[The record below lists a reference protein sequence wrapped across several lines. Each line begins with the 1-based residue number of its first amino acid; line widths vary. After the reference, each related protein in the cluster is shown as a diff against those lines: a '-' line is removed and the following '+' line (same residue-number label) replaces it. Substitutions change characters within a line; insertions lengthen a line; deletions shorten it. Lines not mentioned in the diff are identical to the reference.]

1 MSDNNSKNE
10 EEKSQDE
17 TDIISQLT
25 EDIFSGDTTNDFLGL
40 SSAHLENV
48 SYHDFSQYLYAL
60 NPITLEPEAD
70 ILSLSQINQY
80 LEEPEDRIFVSEL
93 FSRFKCLVDNIIRT
107 YGWFYYLFFPIP
119 NAMLIYERIINN
131 LIVANNGL
139 SYDELKEYF
148 EWLVRLGTDPRQFF
162 DWIFGFFVD
171 SSSFLHAYP
180 FVYNIYIGITTTQ
193 FLQDKWNYAAYYA
206 EAHWKPICEDIE
218 EGVTIEGPLYYY
230 FSAFAPNTFNFG
242 LKLIYRQEWRPLGN
256 QRGEIVRTIPLGP
269 KQVEKVSTKII
280 RRKKITRTEEN
291 LKSIEQTSE
300 VADTTKDSSEIVN
313 EAAETSGWNMEAE
326 ASLSL
331 GSVFSASI
339 SGGMHEESEKRSR
352 ETSNNL
358 SEVMQKTA
366 SKIRTETKTIV
377 SVESESTLEMT
388 TASEIENANE
398 EIAITYIYS
407 KLQRQYE
414 IFTYLAESQDV
425 IFIAEPIPQPY
436 EINFDWVKRYDW
448 IIAKVILDDSFR
460 DALTSI
466 SQNPSVKKED
476 DEGLVNDFSD
486 TMVQVQ
492 DFFKDFAG
500 RLAGTTGE
508 TSGIGGGLSLAGMD
522 IIQEGQKNYRDA
534 LEKRYEN
541 RKLEKQL
548 EHKRKRLYQHIRD
561 NMLHYCRAIWSQE
574 DPQQRILRYKKIGL
588 KFPLEWDFI
597 GTFGQDEY
605 TGEKTLQDLLNQV
618 KIHETDGDA
627 TTTFELE
634 GEFVANGESG
644 IDITDI
650 INPVG
655 PIGYFGNYSI
665 YHVKPEFYKSGFSR
679 ILQIIKT
686 PYLYYESSTAE
697 PIFMEPTLK
706 RLTTEFKGEGPKNDD
721 ERDEMIELIP
731 ELRVQFSQIDLENK
745 DELDMFYSTIDFT
758 SYYPEYLFRKDRIRK
773 FVVDTNNLLIDIQ
786 PGKGTALESFKLAH
800 RGIDVLKTLEEK
812 KEIELENRRRKHLL
826 RKQKYDS
833 KYWPGAQKILIFD
846 TKSEDKD
853 EDNESDK
860 SNSEETTSG
869 SYGYPLSELNS
880 LKKLASKL
888 EVLGIETTLDL
899 LRRSKKAS
907 DRKNILKALAI
918 NAENLTELLIIVDL
932 MRIKG
937 ISEDEAT
944 ILKEVGIDS
953 ITELSRKKATD
964 LHAKIKAYAID
975 KDLSVPDELDVLKWI
990 EQAKTNLK

>member
-1 MSDNNSKNE
+1 MTDNNSKNE
-10 EEKSQDE
+10 DEKSQNE

-48 SYHDFSQYLYAL
+48 FYHDFSQYLYAL
-60 NPITLEPEAD
+60 NPITLEPEED
-70 ILSLSQINQY
+70 ILNLSQINQY

-93 FSRFKCLVDNIIRT
+93 FSRFKYLVDNIIRT
-107 YGWFYYLFFPIP
+107 YGWVYFLIPIP

-139 SYDELKEYF
+139 SYDELKIYF
-148 EWLVRLGTDPRQFF
+148 EWLVRLGRDPRQFF

-171 SSSFLHAYP
+171 SSSLFQAYP
-180 FVYNIYIGITTTQ
+180 FVYNVCIGIITTQ
-193 FLQDKWNYAAYYA
+193 TLQDKWNEAAYYA

-218 EGVTIEGPLYYY
+218 EEVIIEGPLYYY
-230 FSAFAPNTFNFG
+230 FSAFAPNTLNFG

-377 SVESESTLEMT
+377 SVESESTFETT

-414 IFTYLAESQDV
+414 LFTYLAESQDV

-436 EINFDWVKRYDW
+436 EINFNWVKRYDW
-448 IIAKVILDDSFR
+448 IISKVILDDSFR

-466 SQNPSVKKED
+466 SQNPSAKRED
-476 DEGLVNDFSD
+476 DEGLVTDFSD

-605 TGEKTLQDLLNQV
+605 AGEKTLQDLLNQV
-618 KIHETDGDA
+618 KLHETDGDA
-627 TTTFELE
+627 TTVFELE

-665 YHVKPEFYKSGFSR
+665 YHVKPEFYESGFSK

-686 PYLYYESSTAE
+686 PYLHYESSIAE

-706 RLTTEFKGEGPKNDD
+706 RLTTEFKGEGPKDDD

-731 ELRVQFSQIDLENK
+731 ELRVQFSQIDPENK

-758 SYYPEYLFRKDRIRK
+758 SYYPEYLFRKGRIRK

-833 KYWPGAQKILIFD
+833 KYWPGAQKVLIFD

-853 EDNESDK
+853 EDIESDK
-860 SNSEETTSG
+860 SNSNEPEKISF
-869 SYGYPLSELNS
+869 YYPVAEVKSLKKFLSEL
-880 LKKLASKL
+880 
-888 EVLGIETTLDL
+888 EVLDIETTFDL
-899 LRRSKKAS
+899 LRRSKKPS
-907 DRKNILKALAI
+907 DRRNIIKALAT
-918 NAENLTELLIIVDL
+918 NTEKFNELLKIVDL
-932 MRIKG
+932 MRVKG
-937 ISEDEAT
+937 IGEDEAI
-944 ILKEVGIDS
+944 ILKKVGIDS
-953 ITELSRKKATD
+953 ITELSRKKASD
-964 LHAKIKAYAID
+964 LHAKIKTYTTENG
-975 KDLSVPDELDVLKWI
+975 LTVPKESEISMWI
-990 EQAKTNLK
+990 EQAKILKQA